1 MESVIRKIDVRSPT
15 EFKEVKAETK
25 RDEGARRSRS
35 VELIILAILAA
46 LSLAVGELMGS
57 IFGS

>member
-1 MESVIRKIDVRSPT
+1 M
-15 EFKEVKAETK
+15 EVKAERK
-25 RDEGARRSRS
+25 QGEAARRNRS
-35 VELIILAILAA
+35 VELIILAVLAA